1 MSEFFDRLSEAL
13 TSTGKNVG
21 DKAKAKSDEVKL
33 LYKVGTEKKALEMI
47 YTEIG
52 KAYYEAYKDEPV
64 EEVAALVSEA
74 TIKAA
79 EIAAIEDQ
87 IRTIKGVYVCPNCG
101 ADIPLE
107 YDFCGKCGTKA
118 ERPEPAPVAEA
129 EAEVKE
135 DTVDIKVEVDP
146 DEPSTNN

>member
-33 LYKVGTEKKALEMI
+33 LYKVGTEKKALDII

-52 KAYYEAYKDEPV
+52 KAYYEESKDAPSESL
-64 EEVAALVSEA
+64 AALISEA
-74 TIKAA
+74 TIKIE
-79 EIAAIEDQ
+79 EIKSLEDQ
-87 IRTIKGVYVCPNCG
+87 IRAIKGVYVCPNCG

-118 ERPEPAPVAEA
+118 ERPEPPVEEAPAEEEKA
-129 EAEVKE
+129 SEINIV
-135 DTVDIKVEVDP
+135 VDKDGT
-146 DEPSTNN
+146 DE

>member
-33 LYKVGTEKKALEMI
+33 LYKVGTEKKALDI
-47 YTEIG
+47 IFTELG
-52 KAYYEAYKDEPV
+52 KAYYEEYKEAPS
-64 EEVAALVSEA
+64 EELAALVSEA
-74 TIKAA
+74 TIKST
-79 EIAAIEDQ
+79 EIAALEDQ

-107 YDFCGKCGTKA
+107 YDFCGKCGTKV
-118 ERPEPAPVAEA
+118 ERPAPPAEETAE
-129 EAEVKE
+129 EEVQ
-135 DTVDIKVEVDP
+135 IKVEVDP
-146 DEPSTNN
+146 DSADSTEE